1 VGITLPRAR
10 VLPATIVA
18 MGLLLTTKSVGLLQ
32 VAMASTAAL
41 AEAPPQAGDAKAT
54 DAVAPAPLA
63 GAPVAA
69 MVATAAAPPAAQKD
83 AAPGAAPAVPVSD
96 AERNLLLDL
105 RHRRELL
112 DARERAMGQR
122 DAVMQAAQSKLA
134 TKVGELNVLQ
144 IKLEA
149 LEAAR
154 QSHDS
159 ANWTSLVH
167 IYETMKPR
175 DAATIFDALDMQVL
189 LGVLDRMAER
199 KAAPILAAMQP
210 ERARLATQMLAEL
223 RTRAVTPA
231 GETQAAP
238 VTALQT
244 GATSPPAP
252 DPKG

>member
-1 VGITLPRAR
+1 MSITLPRAR
-10 VLPATIVA
+10 VLPATIVV

-32 VAMASTAAL
+32 EAMASTAAQ
-41 AEAPPQAGDAKAT
+41 AEAPGQPSGAKPA
-54 DAVAPAPLA
+54 DAVAPVTPAS
-63 GAPVAA
+63 GPVAA
-69 MVATAAAPPAAQKD
+69 TAAPTPAPRKDAPPGT
-83 AAPGAAPAVPVSD
+83 APTAPMSD

-144 IKLEA
+144 TKLEA

-238 VTALQT
+238 VTGLQT
-244 GATSPPAP
+244 GTTSLPAP

>member
-1 VGITLPRAR
+1 
-10 VLPATIVA
+10 
-18 MGLLLTTKSVGLLQ
+18 M
-32 VAMASTAAL
+32 
-41 AEAPPQAGDAKAT
+41 
-54 DAVAPAPLA
+54 
-63 GAPVAA
+63 
-69 MVATAAAPPAAQKD
+69 
-83 AAPGAAPAVPVSD
+83 SD
-96 AERNLLLDL
+96 AERNLLVDL

-122 DAVMQAAQSKLA
+122 DEVMQAAQSKLA
-134 TKVGELNVLQ
+134 TKVNELNALQ
-144 IKLEA
+144 TKLET

-154 QSHDS
+154 QSHDN

-167 IYETMKPR
+167 IYEAMKPR

-223 RTRAVTPA
+223 RTKAVTPA
-231 GETQAAP
+231 GETAAAP
-238 VTALQT
+238 VTRLQT